1 MAQVES
7 SEHEPNT
14 IINAHHKGYLFRDRL
29 LRPALVT
36 IAKAPQDK
44 DGKNDQNEVEKG
56 SSDD

>member
-44 DGKNDQNEVEKG
+44 DGKNDRNEVEKG
-56 SSDD
+56 SADD